1 MSQTNVHPYEG
12 LFLFPQSAVTDL
24 QGAVD
29 HLKDILG
36 RGEAKIISLRKW
48 DERRLA
54 YEIKGNKR
62 GTYFLVYFMGRADQM
77 TTIERM
83 CNLSEQLLRSII
95 IRADHVSPEQ
105 MKAADGQAQLEDEIK
120 RQSRES
126 APAAPDAP
134 QGAAGEAA
142 KPAPEEV
149 PAASES

>member
-24 QGAVD
+24 QGTVD
-29 HLKDILG
+29 HLKEILG
-36 RGEAKIISLRKW
+36 RGEAKIISLRRW

-77 TTIERM
+77 ATIERM

-95 IRADHVSPEQ
+95 IRADHITPQQ
-105 MKAADGQAQLEDEIK
+105 MAAADGQAQLDDESK
-120 RQSRES
+120 LRASET
-126 APAAPDAP
+126 AAEPAA
-134 QGAAGEAA
+134 EAA
-142 KPAPEEV
+142 
-149 PAASES
+149 AASKS

>member
-24 QGAVD
+24 QGTID
-29 HLKDILG
+29 HLKEILG
-36 RGEAKIISLRKW
+36 RGEAKIISLRRW

-77 TTIERM
+77 ATIERM

-95 IRADHVSPEQ
+95 IRSDHITPQQ
-105 MKAADGQAQLEDEIK
+105 MAAADGQGQLDDEIK
-120 RQSRES
+120 LRASET
-126 APAAPDAP
+126 AAEPAA
-134 QGAAGEAA
+134 EAA
-142 KPAPEEV
+142 
-149 PAASES
+149 AASKS

>member
-24 QGAVD
+24 QGTID
-29 HLKDILG
+29 HLKEILG
-36 RGEAKIISLRKW
+36 RGEAKIISLRRW

-77 TTIERM
+77 ATIERM

-95 IRADHVSPEQ
+95 IRADHITPQQ
-105 MKAADGQAQLEDEIK
+105 MAAADGQGQLDDEIK
-120 RQSRES
+120 LRASET
-126 APAAPDAP
+126 AAEPAA
-134 QGAAGEAA
+134 EAA
-142 KPAPEEV
+142 
-149 PAASES
+149 AASKS